1 MTRRIDDEVALQ
13 APIRF
18 GESFRHQYPWAEKS
32 ATEAVVNLIRTADL
46 LMERV
51 APLARKYG
59 ISASASNVLGIL
71 EGAGE
76 PLPPQVISQRLF
88 SHPATVT
95 GLLDSL
101 ERRDLVRR
109 TPHPTDRRKL
119 LIELTDEGRAVH
131 QALLPEILRAEID
144 WMGCLSQDEQ
154 EALVGL
160 LGRIQTCL
168 YELSKQDG
176 EAR

>member
-1 MTRRIDDEVALQ
+1 MTRRMDDQIAAQ

-18 GESFRHQYPWAEKS
+18 GQSFRREYPWAEKS
-32 ATEAVVNLIRTADL
+32 ATEAVVNLIRTGDL
-46 LMERV
+46 LMELV

-59 ISASASNVLGIL
+59 ISAPASNVLAIL
-71 EGAGE
+71 DGAGE
-76 PLPPQVISQRLF
+76 PLPPQIISQRLF

-101 ERRDLVRR
+101 EKRGLVLR

-119 LIELTDEGRAVH
+119 LIEITDEGRAVH

-144 WMGCLSQDEQ
+144 WMGCLSRDEQ
-154 EALVGL
+154 ESLVEL
-160 LGRIQTCL
+160 LGMIQTHL
-168 YELSKQDG
+168 YGVSAQSG